1 MRRIIL
7 ALLSTAALAACGN
20 VKQNP
25 DAPPG
30 TDADTTDADTPVD
43 AGPDGMTTDASIDGA
58 IPLAGQDI
66 SAAGGRV
73 TGPTF
78 TLDVQIGHP
87 TAQNPAQGATYRLEA
102 NTPIKP

>member
-30 TDADTTDADTPVD
+30 TDADTTDAEGPV
-43 AGPDGMTTDASIDGA
+43 P
-58 IPLAGQDI
+58 
-66 SAAGGRV
+66 GR
-73 TGPTF
+73 
-78 TLDVQIGHP
+78 
-87 TAQNPAQGATYRLEA
+87 AQGG
-102 NTPIKP
+102 P